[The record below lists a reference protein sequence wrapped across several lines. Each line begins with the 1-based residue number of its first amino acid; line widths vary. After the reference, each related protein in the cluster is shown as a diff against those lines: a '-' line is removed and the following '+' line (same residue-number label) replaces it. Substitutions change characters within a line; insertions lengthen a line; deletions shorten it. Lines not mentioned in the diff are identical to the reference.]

1 MTMRAERMTDGTAR
15 QWHHH
20 LLTESASAALSAEIR
35 LRAAPRPQDRCVDL
49 GAGVGM
55 LAIPLSGEVAELVAV
70 EPSRVLATRLAARAR
85 ESGCPDIRTES
96 VRITELIMPRQSCDL
111 IVSGLALHHCDN
123 PEKRALVPRALR
135 WLRPGGR
142 LVIADLMPDRTRS
155 AGRRRQFL
163 SDSGSCGRG
172 RIDRSAGRFFRSTL
186 HTLRETT
193 ATGEFWVEAFE
204 DAGFRTVGHR
214 QPVPGVGVVWGTVEP
229 N

>member
-1 MTMRAERMTDGTAR
+1 MTMKVEGMTDETAG

-20 LLTESASAALSAEIR
+20 LLTESVSTALSADIW

-55 LAIPLSGEVAELVAV
+55 LALPLSGEVAEVVAV
-70 EPSRVLATRLAARAR
+70 EPSRILAARLGARAR
-85 ESGCPDIRTES
+85 ESGCPAIRTEN
-96 VRITELIMPRQSCDL
+96 VQITELIMPRRSCDL
-111 IVSGLALHHCDN
+111 IVSGLALHHYDN
-123 PEKRALVPRALR
+123 PEKRALVSRALR

-142 LVIADLMPDRTRS
+142 LVIADLMSDRPRS
-155 AGRRRQFL
+155 VGLRRQL
-163 SDSGSCGRG
+163 PNVSRSNERG

-186 HTLRETT
+186 HSLRETT

-204 DAGFRTVGHR
+204 DAGFQTVGHR
-214 QPVPGVGVVWGTVEP
+214 QSAPGIGVVWGAAES

>member
-1 MTMRAERMTDGTAR
+1 MTMKAERMTDGTAR

-20 LLTESASAALSAEIR
+20 LLAESASAALSAEIW

-49 GAGVGM
+49 GAGAGM
-55 LAIPLSGEVAELVAV
+55 LAIPLSGEVAELVAI
-70 EPSRVLATRLAARAR
+70 EPSKLLAARLAARAR
-85 ESGCPDIRTES
+85 EAGSANIRTEN
-96 VRITELIMPRQSCDL
+96 VQITELAMPHRSCDL

-123 PEKRALVPRALR
+123 PEKRLLVPRALR

-155 AGRRRQFL
+155 TGSRRQRRNNAE
-163 SDSGSCGRG
+163 SNGRG
-172 RIDRSAGRFFRSTL
+172 RIDRSSGRFFRSTL

-204 DAGFRTVGHR
+204 DAGFRTVGYR
-214 QPVPGVGVVWGTVEP
+214 QPVPGVGVVWGTAEP